1 MARLCQVTLYFI
13 ILVYNI
19 EHINFRT
26 LPNQIT
32 TDQPVREQ
40 INDGTGFMDA
50 SITYGFSETLS
61 NQLRT
66 NYSWL
71 LISSVADNLLPI
83 INDIKS
89 ANPNFSDPNVNVKNI
104 AAGDPRVNLD
114 PWLLSV
120 QTMFFREHNRLAIEI
135 K

>member
-13 ILVYNI
+13 ILIYSI
-19 EHINFRT
+19 EHVYFRT
-26 LPNQIT
+26 LPNQNT

-40 INDGTGFMDA
+40 INAGTGFMDA

-66 NYSWL
+66 NYSGL

-120 QTMFFREHNRLAIEI
+120 QTMFFREHNRLAKEI